1 MSTKTKAGLWVKL
14 ARKASESTEKDN
26 GSPLFSAHSN
36 LENCDPELCIQL
48 LRMPTVHN
56 YAGLKKRLSRSS
68 KEWMKEFL
76 ELDGM
81 EVLVDSLERLSD
93 KGFTSFT
100 DAYLQIE
107 CIGCIKAVLNSKT
120 GLNFIIET
128 REVKQYTR
136 NLASALDTTNVLT
149 KKMVFEILSALS
161 VYSTDGYSMAIDA
174 LEFYKVRKNQRYRF
188 SLIINELKTAEVVAY
203 TTTLVAFINSLL
215 FATED
220 TEDRRHLRS
229 EFIGLGL
236 LDIITSLRHE
246 EDTDLCI
253 QLNVFDE
260 QKASDEEEVEHSAGI
275 DIDNPIDVFHAV
287 FNKVSNSPQGMALLS
302 ILQHLLQLEPDN
314 PVSDTIWETMVTFL
328 RHALV
333 LDSQKQ
339 IKDLMDADMKQRRV
353 SDFKGISQSCK
364 DNKEIQCKLDS
375 VTSTGPNIVYK
386 EGMVDSNESE
396 NSLKSKSA
404 EMRCIDEEVFE
415 KKEHTV
421 SSSPPLQ
428 MTNGERSGREPAPSM
443 NGISDIEPTPITTER
458 SKTEGSPIVNDTA
471 EPKVLPAVNGISET
485 ASHTDDLDKD
495 AHVLQV
501 SKPISDENQLSQP
514 TSSLVELEASMPTIL
529 PGNSKTLS
537 SKLPD
542 LDVPDTISG
551 SKGQSE
557 KPLKDTEESCLQP
570 QPESSTVKLSQPLLP
585 DSQVSPLTDSGIPP
599 PPPLLGS
606 GLPPPPPLPGS
617 TIPPPPPLP
626 GSTIPPPPPLPGS
639 TIPPPPPLPGST
651 IPPPPPLPGS
661 TIPSP
666 PPLPGSTIP
675 PPPPLPGSG
684 IPPPPPLPGSGIPPP
699 PPLPG
704 SGIPP
709 PPPLPG
715 SGIPPPPPPL
725 PGSGIPP
732 PPPPLRGSGIPLP
745 PGCIPPPPPP
755 GGIPPPPGATV
766 APMPNMS
773 FYALAGIGNTVTGA
787 PRPKVKLKVL
797 NWTKIPPNKI
807 NVTGRNIWR
816 SISIENPTTEVLPE
830 YEKLEE
836 LFSQKKPGSMKSK
849 SEKTEKPKEP
859 TEINLLDGKR
869 TLNLNIFLKQFKMT
883 NEAIVEK
890 IQKGNNVE
898 LGEERIRGLL
908 KLLPESSE
916 VDMLTSFTGDKEK
929 LGNAEK
935 FFLHLL
941 KLKRYELR
949 LECMLMKEEFASTV
963 SYLKPALESVI
974 KGGQCVLQS
983 KALEEFLKLVLAT
996 GNYMNSGGY
1005 AGNAV
1010 GFKVSSLLKLS
1021 DTRANKPR
1029 VTLLHYLVDVFG
1041 EKAQHNFSQLLADF
1055 RPVADVCKYSLES
1068 LTTDVNDLSKRL
1080 KKIQEQLSSSEED
1093 LQKQMSVFLEKA
1105 NEECQQLEKF
1115 LEEINQLTLDLASY
1129 FCEDEK
1135 SFKLEELFSVIN
1147 NFTNCVKQSREE
1159 NRLRKIQ
1166 EEKALERE
1174 KQQKLK
1180 EEQKKQE
1187 KMKQKKAAELSS
1199 SDEESCIIDSL
1210 LNDIAKGFHDS
1221 KKRRLSQKHKRK
1233 PGTAST
1239 PEQEK
1244 KSLDDLLTG
1253 SMNAGSGKASEN
1265 SNDLTVMDGS
1275 KRRVRARNSRRSG
1288 RLKSLEMDAN
1298 REVKIESSAIT
1309 R

>member
-471 EPKVLPAVNGISET
+471 EPKVLPAVN
-485 ASHTDDLDKD
+485 
-495 AHVLQV
+495 
-501 SKPISDENQLSQP
+501 
-514 TSSLVELEASMPTIL
+514 
-529 PGNSKTLS
+529 
-537 SKLPD
+537 
-542 LDVPDTISG
+542 
-551 SKGQSE
+551 
-557 KPLKDTEESCLQP
+557 
-570 QPESSTVKLSQPLLP
+570 

-715 SGIPPPPPPL
+715 SGIPPPPPLPGSGIPPPPPLPGSGIPPPPPLPGSGIPPPPPFPGSGIPPPPPL